1 MSYVTRNFCT
11 GKKKA
16 DIFFNH
22 LQRIRFWRGLHPE
35 MHQLLSM
42 KYLFLSVLMGL
53 FLFSGSGCLKDN
65 SCNPKSVDSER
76 ATMASFA
83 TANGLT
89 VTEHSS
95 GLQYQIISAGAGA
108 TATLSSTVSVR
119 YTGKLMDG
127 TIFDSATGTPVTFP
141 LSQVIPGWQL
151 AVPLIQEGGL
161 IRILVPSSLAYG
173 CTGVGTIP
181 GDAVLYF
188 EIQLVD
194 VQ

>member
-1 MSYVTRNFCT
+1 MKNFIVSVIVC
-11 GKKKA
+11 
-16 DIFFNH
+16 
-22 LQRIRFWRGLHPE
+22 
-35 MHQLLSM
+35 LLI
-42 KYLFLSVLMGL
+42 LPGT
-53 FLFSGSGCLKDN
+53 GCLKDN
-65 SCNPKSVDSER
+65 SCNPKTVASER
-76 ATMASFA
+76 TTMTNFA

-95 GLQYQIISAGAGA
+95 GFQYQIISAGAGQ
-108 TATLSSTVSVR
+108 TPTLSSTVSVR

-161 IRILVPSSLAYG
+161 IRIILPSSLAYG
-173 CTGVGTIP
+173 CTGAGTIP

>member
-1 MSYVTRNFCT
+1 MKNFSVSV
-11 GKKKA
+11 
-16 DIFFNH
+16 IVS
-22 LQRIRFWRGLHPE
+22 
-35 MHQLLSM
+35 LLI
-42 KYLFLSVLMGL
+42 LPGT
-53 FLFSGSGCLKDN
+53 GCLKDN
-65 SCNPKSVDSER
+65 SCNPKTVASER
-76 ATMASFA
+76 TTMANFA

-95 GLQYQIISAGAGA
+95 GFQYQIISAGAGQ
-108 TATLSSTVSVR
+108 TATLSSTVAVR
-119 YTGKLMDG
+119 YTGKLMNG

-151 AVPLIQEGGL
+151 AVPLIQEAGL
-161 IRILVPSSLAYG
+161 IRIILPSSLAYG
-173 CTGVGTIP
+173 CTGAGTIQ

>member
-1 MSYVTRNFCT
+1 M
-11 GKKKA
+11 
-16 DIFFNH
+16 
-22 LQRIRFWRGLHPE
+22 QRIRLLKGLYPDL
-35 MHQLLSM
+35 HQSLSM
-42 KYLFLSVLMGL
+42 KKLFFSVIVSLFLVA
-53 FLFSGSGCLKDN
+53 GSGCLKDN
-65 SCNPKSVDSER
+65 SCSPRTVESER

-108 TATLSSTVSVR
+108 TPTLSSTVSVR
-119 YTGKLMDG
+119 YTGKLMNG

-173 CTGVGTIP
+173 CTGAGTIP
-181 GDAVLYF
+181 GNSVLYF